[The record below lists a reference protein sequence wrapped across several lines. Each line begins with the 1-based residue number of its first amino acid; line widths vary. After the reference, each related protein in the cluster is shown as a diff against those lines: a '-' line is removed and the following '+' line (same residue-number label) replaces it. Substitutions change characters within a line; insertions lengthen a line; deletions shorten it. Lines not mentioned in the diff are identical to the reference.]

1 MARLQSYPVDGTID
15 DLDIVIGSDGAV
27 GENYATKNYTV
38 GGLKTHITTGFATE
52 AYADQAEADAVTT
65 ANAYTDAEIAGLL
78 RQTILGAADRIEVGV
93 DVAADA
99 VKTVTFKPITGD
111 ASTGSLNFNASN
123 NTIGIDEALGEITN
137 TSITD
142 VTLRISM
149 TSFVTVPGTA
159 NNSVVDYI
167 LQYYNGVSWSDLKL
181 VERTK
186 SAPGSYADSF
196 WSYFKLPPA
205 HKFRIGF
212 RADNEGIILDEFS
225 QFEFEV
231 K

>member
-65 ANAYTDAEIAGLL
+65 ANAYTDAEIVVLL
-78 RQTILGAADRIEVGV
+78 KQTILGSTDQIEVGV
-93 DVAADA
+93 DVPPGEVA
-99 VKTVTFKPITGD
+99 TVTFKPVTGD

-123 NTIGIDEALGEITN
+123 NTISIEEALGEITN

-142 VTLRISM
+142 ITLRISM
-149 TSFVTVPGTA
+149 TAFSSISQ
-159 NNSVVDYI
+159 NNATVDYI
-167 LQYYNGVSWSDLKL
+167 LQYYNGVSWNDLKL
-181 VERTK
+181 VERVK
-186 SAPGSYADSF
+186 SSPGSYADSF

-212 RADNEGIILDEFS
+212 RADREGVILNEFS
-225 QFEFEV
+225 QIEFEV

>member
-1 MARLQSYPVDGTID
+1 
-15 DLDIVIGSDGAV
+15 
-27 GENYATKNYTV
+27 
-38 GGLKTHITTGFATE
+38 LK
-52 AYADQAEADAVTT
+52 
-65 ANAYTDAEIAGLL
+65 
-78 RQTILGAADRIEVGV
+78 QTILGAADRIEIGV

-99 VKTVTFKPITGD
+99 VKTITFKPVTGD

-137 TSITD
+137 TSIAD
-142 VTLRISM
+142 ITLRISM

-159 NNSVVDYI
+159 NNSIVDYI
-167 LQYYNGVSWSDLKL
+167 LQYYNGVSWNDLKL

-212 RADNEGIILDEFS
+212 RADNERIILDEFS

>member
-52 AYADQAEADAVTT
+52 AYVDQAETDAVTT
-65 ANAYTDAEIAGLL
+65 ANAYTDVEIAALL
-78 RQTILGAADRIEVGV
+78 KQTILGSTDQIRVGDLLDVPPGEV
-93 DVAADA
+93 A
-99 VKTVTFKPITGD
+99 TVTFKPVTGD

-123 NTIGIDEALGEITN
+123 NTIGIGEALGEITN
-137 TSITD
+137 TSIAD
-142 VTLRISM
+142 VTLRISI
-149 TSFVTVPGTA
+149 TA
-159 NNSVVDYI
+159 FCSISQNNSTIDYI
-167 LQYYNGVSWSDLKL
+167 LQYYNGVSWNDLKL
-181 VERTK
+181 VERAK
-186 SAPGSYADSF
+186 SSPGSYADSF

-212 RADNEGIILDEFS
+212 RADREGVILDEFS

>member
-38 GGLKTHITTGFATE
+38 GGLKTHITAGFATE
-52 AYADQAEADAVTT
+52 AYVDQAETDAVTT

-78 RQTILGAADRIEVGV
+78 KQTILGATDQIRVGDLLDVPPGEV
-93 DVAADA
+93 A
-99 VKTVTFKPITGD
+99 TVTFKTVTGD

-123 NTIGIDEALGEITN
+123 NTISIEEALGEITN

-142 VTLRISM
+142 ITLRISM
-149 TSFVTVPGTA
+149 TAF
-159 NNSVVDYI
+159 NSVSQNNVTVDYI
-167 LQYYNGVSWSDLKL
+167 LQYYNGVSWNDLKL

-212 RADNEGIILDEFS
+212 RADREGVILDEFS
-225 QFEFEV
+225 QIEFEV